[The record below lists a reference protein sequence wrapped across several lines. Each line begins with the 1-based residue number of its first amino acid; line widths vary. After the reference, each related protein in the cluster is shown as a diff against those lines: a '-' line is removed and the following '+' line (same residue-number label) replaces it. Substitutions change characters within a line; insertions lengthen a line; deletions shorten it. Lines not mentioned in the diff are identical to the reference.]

1 MTLLLADIRFCD
13 GMGAPWSCP
22 CPGSGSSACVR
33 LNLCPCGIGDTG
45 SGCGGGQLITN
56 EIQSNSCAG
65 GCAALGQQCGS
76 GECDDSVCA
85 GSGSP
90 QLVTV
95 SGQTTLMNI
104 PSCMRRSRCGG
115 GAPRKTP
122 AEHGVCR
129 ATGFGESGGPREV
142 GDPID
147 VETGL
152 SKHGHVDISLP
163 SIEARFEFTRFYTS
177 SLDEWRRGQG
187 VSGVSP
193 PFGTNPVHPTTVNW
207 SHSLFSFVHELG
219 GTNCQ
224 VSARRTNGSLL
235 SFTGCG
241 SGFMTP
247 DARALELGA
256 RLFRTGTGFELY
268 DGNRRFDYN
277 ESSGTAWL
285 LSSIRDGVVSTN
297 RPPLAL
303 ISYSTQCGNKVI
315 RYVTVG
321 GQSPQ
326 LTFNYAAAPGVGNC
340 VLSSITFGDQRV
352 DYQYSTQG
360 LARAYGGAFDES
372 YDYPEYG
379 GVFAVRSYGSAR
391 IRHQYAT
398 VNGQQRVVSLAESV
412 DGSNLIARD
421 TFVSA
426 GCAPNTSCVQT
437 RLSYQRVGSFVG
449 DGSRTPATKTYTID
463 GDFSVGGDFRTRA
476 TTTPGLAAA
485 WSVSG
490 TPKSETFADDRGTTL
505 QNWYAVDAGAE
516 FDAGT
521 AAVPELVRSQTDVN
535 GLTSTFAWV
544 WGTRQTP
551 LLKSVTSPSALVPGA
566 STVTTYDWDTTRNL
580 LKAEFKRG
588 RTQEFGASNWAAWT
602 GVGRVTAVFYRTTPA
617 CGAQVGTPDAHDRIV
632 EVHGPCFVANESA
645 TTCLP
650 DQKFKVRTIE
660 FSSTF
665 VNAVERET
673 VYPSVEV
680 DPNKVVKCGDGLST
694 QFINFTESHN
704 NLAVPQ
710 QIVGPDG
717 ITTNLT
723 WTKGRLT
730 AMSVGQRSWAFVY
743 DADRL
748 TATQTPEGYWVVS
761 CYRPY
766 TLQGGCDP
774 TGPLSTRPT
783 AMVIANQSNGKGAS
797 EAMLYTYAPDGTLTE
812 TRTVDA
818 AGNVRVRSSQEAT
831 PEGDTTFRGLGAAN
845 LGGTSMSTFD
855 AAHRVRA
862 FGEGSNVPAFCAS
875 PLGSST
881 PVSPLCSSVEWVGD
895 RVRRI
900 TGARGGDVGFEYDDA
915 GNVREVSLSHAF
927 GKRKRAEYVEDD
939 FGNTVQSTVWLKL
952 GQHLDTRRA
961 FDAMGNEVVRQTPE
975 MASANAGL
983 FSQWDGLGR
992 LLRQERTTKTA
1003 SGLVVDVLLVQE
1015 WDEAS
1020 ISPCASW
1027 CAVSAACIINHGRQG
1042 RLAYRNDA
1050 TGEIWFNY
1058 DQLGN
1063 RSVEV
1068 VRPRNETVCSPTRTR
1083 VFHHRSDG
1091 TISSMQY
1098 AFGRQVQYLFQA
1110 GLRRAVG
1117 IRTNTF
1123 GGPSPGAMVDLVD
1136 QIRWEPFGGVSF
1148 YRLKMPDGSRAVTV
1162 DARLGDTTASLPST
1176 CGVDDGPEPAVDAT
1190 GRPRALVVK
1199 RGASNFGFADRF
1211 SGEPVFAARYRYA
1224 DAELV
1229 GTSSCLLSGAEPLL
1243 EGRGY
1248 STASMLAFATREMSG
1263 YRPEERWY
1271 GVPTSRISATL
1282 IPWEEYQ
1289 TVHLGPSL
1297 SPPPVSGPVLPMY
1310 REMFDVYNEATSEW
1324 GYTVESF
1331 DSLTPEHQFE
1341 YRRYGPNGE
1350 VARREALFEYWGT
1363 QTTLWTEVL
1372 NGALAS
1378 GATGGLESVYRSV
1391 QNETGFYEYFYDAE
1405 NRRRIKVYPSGA
1417 RDEFTFAPSSPRLL
1431 TDVGNDDVLSVQV
1444 HPIDDYIWLDNK
1456 PVAVL
1461 RGRLDAAPANAFARL
1476 DDFTGDCGRNGS
1488 SFSATGQTVGS
1499 ECGFYFPVSDAQGR
1513 IVLVLDQNGAVAG
1526 VGEQD
1531 PYGAVNQV
1539 DVAAGSEH
1547 PYAAYSFGELAKFE
1561 HLPWAKDATEVR
1573 TRLHFF
1579 AVDLEV
1585 NDDAVLE
1592 NSNGAPLTT
1601 ALERCAISGGS
1612 CGPAMGRQTTFWVKS
1627 RDEGYGPM
1635 SVRFRSGAW
1644 QPQPM
1649 YGVSVDRIEY
1659 LRSERGAKPW
1669 FPPIRMPG
1677 QYFDEETGFHE
1688 NWNRFYDPVTGRYLS
1703 PEPLLQ
1709 SPMYVSGMTESGSA
1723 VPTYA
1728 YAMNNPVR
1736 YTDPTGL
1743 ASPAEQLGP
1752 AASQA
1757 ARWVPV
1763 VIAGGAGAATGGAG
1777 GAAAGGV
1784 IVVGGVVVASAA
1796 AAATIYVGTQQF
1808 PDPGAGT
1815 PDDRDVKPVLDAVA
1829 HPAGEP
1835 GCPESPRD
1843 RLNRCRKRY
1852 DDNVEACVKGLIS
1865 RGSTPEYARAICM
1878 YCLYNDLVI
1887 CQGRPHRVEILREQA
1902 CGEWPL

>member
-1 MTLLLADIRFCD
+1 MDCADSCSTP
-13 GMGAPWSCP
+13 GA
-22 CPGSGSSACVR
+22 
-33 LNLCPCGIGDTG
+33 
-45 SGCGGGQLITN
+45 
-56 EIQSNSCAG
+56 SCAD
-65 GCAALGQQCGS
+65 ASDQ
-76 GECDDSVCA
+76 CDDSVCVGA
-85 GSGSP
+85 NTGSPVASGSP
-90 QLVTV
+90 LSV
-95 SGQTTLMNI
+95 SNL
-104 PSCMRRSRCGG
+104 PKCLHRSRCGG

-224 VSARRTNGSLL
+224 VSVRRTNGSLL

-247 DARALELGA
+247 DVRALELGA

-268 DGNRRFDYN
+268 DGNRRFDYTKT
-277 ESSGTAWL
+277 SGTARL
-285 LSSIRDGVVSTN
+285 LTSIRDGVVSAN

-303 ISYSTQCGNKVI
+303 ISYARQCGGDLVI

-326 LTFNYAAAPGVGNC
+326 LTFNYGAAPGVGNC
-340 VLSSITFGDQRV
+340 VLSSITFGSQRV

-360 LARAYGGAFDES
+360 LARAYGEAFDES

-449 DGSRTPATKTYTID
+449 DGSRTPATKPYTID

-490 TPKSETFADDRGTTL
+490 TPKSETFSDARGSAL
-505 QNWYAVDAGAE
+505 QVWQA
-516 FDAGT
+516 T
-521 AAVPELVRSQTDVN
+521 SSPRVPEVVQSQTDAN
-535 GLTSTFAWV
+535 GQTSTFTWV
-544 WGTRQTP
+544 WGAKETP
-551 LLKSVTSPSALVPGA
+551 LLRTVTSPSALSSGG
-566 STVTTYDWDTTRNL
+566 STVTTYEWDTARNL
-580 LKAEFKRG
+580 LKAEFKKGWTR
-588 RTQEFGASNWAAWT
+588 EFGPSNWQWSD
-602 GVGRVTAVFYRTTPA
+602 VQRVTAVFYRTTPS
-617 CGAQVGTPDAHDRIV
+617 CGGQAGTPDPRDRIV

-650 DQKFKVRTIE
+650 DQKFKVRRIE
-660 FSSTF
+660 FSSMF
-665 VNAVERET
+665 VNAVARET
-673 VYPSVEV
+673 VFPSAQ
-680 DPNKVVKCGDGLST
+680 VVSNNVVNCGVGLST
-694 QFINFTESHN
+694 EFINFTESYN

-717 ITTNLT
+717 VTTNLT
-723 WTKGRLT
+723 WTNGRLT
-730 AMSVGQRSWAFVY
+730 AMAVGQRSWAFVY

-748 TATQTPEGYWVVS
+748 MATQTPEGYWVVS

-766 TLQGGCDP
+766 TLQGGCEP

-783 AMVIANQSNGKGAS
+783 AMVIANQSNGKGPS
-797 EAMLYTYAPDGTLTE
+797 EAMLYTYAPDGTLIE

-845 LGGTSMSTFD
+845 LGGTSMATFD

-862 FGEGSNVPAFCAS
+862 FGEGSNVPAFCGS

-900 TGARGGDVGFEYDDA
+900 TGARGGDVGFEYDDV

-927 GKRKRAEYVEDD
+927 AKRKRAEYVEDD

-975 MASANAGL
+975 MASANVGL

-1015 WDEAS
+1015 WDQAS

-1050 TGEIWFNY
+1050 TGETWFNY

-1068 VRPRNETVCSPTRTR
+1068 VRPHNETVCSPSRTR
-1083 VFHHRSDG
+1083 LFQHRSDG
-1091 TISSMQY
+1091 TVSSMQY
-1098 AFGRQVQYLFQA
+1098 AFGRQVEYLFQA

-1148 YRLKMPDGSRAVTV
+1148 YRLNMPDGSRAVTV
-1162 DARLGDTTASLPST
+1162 DSRLGDTTASLPST

-1350 VARREALFEYWGT
+1350 VAKREGLFEYWGT

-1431 TDVGNDDVLSVQV
+1431 TDVGNNDVFSVQV

-1476 DDFTGDCGRNGS
+1476 DDFAGDCGRNGS

-1592 NSNGAPLTT
+1592 NSNGATLTT

-1703 PEPLLQ
+1703 PEPMLQ
-1709 SPMYVSGMTESGSA
+1709 SSMYVRRMAQRGRS

-1728 YAMNNPVR
+1728 YAFNNPLR
-1736 YTDPTGL
+1736 YTDRTGL
-1743 ASPAEQLGP
+1743 FGEAEFPWWGP
-1752 AASQA
+1752 
-1757 ARWVPV
+1757 VTPV
-1763 VIAGGAGAATGGAG
+1763 VVPFIPELTAGAAGAG
-1777 GAAAGGV
+1777 MLGGMVGALLVLDHFSG
-1784 IVVGGVVVASAA
+1784 
-1796 AAATIYVGTQQF
+1796 QF
-1808 PDPGAGT
+1808 PDPGAGV
-1815 PDDRDVKPVLDAVA
+1815 PFPPRSPAPALP

-1835 GCPESPRD
+1835 GCQALPRWKPDRVPFPEVQNWQNCQQYWKD
-1843 RLNRCRKRY
+1843 VY
-1852 DDNVEACVKGLIS
+1852 EACL
-1865 RGSTPEYARAICM
+1865 RAQPWEAQECM
-1878 YCLYNDLVI
+1878 IIADEAEALCLRTAPN
-1887 CQGRPHRVEILREQA
+1887 
-1902 CGEWPL
+1902 